1 MDRATAALSKLDDL
15 FRTLPQSIDATQCFQ
30 EIIYIYKKCR
40 ELEKILKSSF
50 YKDEE
55 IVNLIE
61 EAKKQLRKSR
71 TEKYNRRIEELSKQ
85 LKEVSQNLEVE
96 LNGVMT
102 TIPVNGDGNKQE
114 GSQNI
119 ENGVP
124 YASEINNENTEV
136 VQSESDT
143 GRTGNKMETLTSNEM
158 LVKLNSIEML
168 AENDLQNV
176 CEHGNDLGQTEET
189 IHHCKE
195 GDGDLGQTEETIH
208 HCKEGDGGQTEE
220 TIHHCKEGDGK
231 PSGGKECP
239 LLCTKRDDHFETAE
253 TCAKGSGIDLETQ
266 TLCLKICGHLQDR
279 MKTILEEVVPQ
290 WMADGNILI
299 DDEMCKVTSQMYVSE
314 ESISSSD
321 TQPLTVLSDVEEVT
335 SSPVDIVE
343 ITEETTASSKLSLAL
358 YFNFTDNF
366 MSW

>member
-1 MDRATAALSKLDDL
+1 MFILCHVCFSEETKKPTAVKKEELESLLDRATAALSKLDDL
-15 FRTLPQSIDATQCFQ
+15 FRTLPQSIDATECFQ

-85 LKEVSQNLEVE
+85 LKEVSQYLGEE
-96 LNGVMT
+96 LNDVMT
-102 TIPVNGDGNKQE
+102 TMPVTGDGNKQE

-124 YASEINNENTEV
+124 YKREINNENTDV
-136 VQSESDT
+136 VQSESAT
-143 GRTGNKMETLTSNEM
+143 GMTGNKMETLTNSEM
-158 LVKLNSIEML
+158 LVKLNSIEIM
-168 AENDLQNV
+168 AENDLHNLQNV

-189 IHHCKE
+189 IHRSNE
-195 GDGDLGQTEETIH
+195 GDGLTS
-208 HCKEGDGGQTEE
+208 
-220 TIHHCKEGDGK
+220 DGK
-231 PSGGKECP
+231 EYP
-239 LLCTKRDDHFETAE
+239 LLCTKTGDHFETAE
-253 TCAKGSGIDLETQ
+253 TSAKCSGIDLETQ
-266 TLCLKICGHLQDR
+266 TLCLKICGHLQER
-279 MKTILEEVVPQ
+279 MKTILEDVVPQ

-299 DDEMCKVTSQMYVSE
+299 DDEMCSTTSQVYVSE
-314 ESISSSD
+314 EIISSSD
-321 TQPLTVLSDVEEVT
+321 TQPLTELSDVQEVT

-343 ITEETTASSKLSLAL
+343 ITEETTASSKLSLDFYIL
-358 YFNFTDNF
+358 VLLTTL
-366 MSW
+366 

>member
-1 MDRATAALSKLDDL
+1 MFILCHVCFSEETKKHTTVKKEELESLLDRATAALSKLDDL
-15 FRTLPQSIDATQCFQ
+15 FCTLPQSIDATQYFQ

-85 LKEVSQNLEVE
+85 LKKVSQNLEVE

-102 TIPVNGDGNKQE
+102 TIPVTEE
-114 GSQNI
+114 GSPNI

-124 YASEINNENTEV
+124 YTRAINNENTEV

-158 LVKLNSIEML
+158 LVKLNSIEIM
-168 AENDLQNV
+168 AENDLHSLQNI
-176 CEHGNDLGQTEET
+176 CENGNDLGRTEET
-189 IHHCKE
+189 IHRY
-195 GDGDLGQTEETIH
+195 
-208 HCKEGDGGQTEE
+208 
-220 TIHHCKEGDGK
+220 KEGDGK
-231 PSGGKECP
+231 TSDGKEYP
-239 LLCTKRDDHFETAE
+239 LQCTKRGDHFETAE

-290 WMADGNILI
+290 WMAEGNILI
-299 DDEMCKVTSQMYVSE
+299 DDEMCKKTSQMYVSE
-314 ESISSSD
+314 DIISSSD
-321 TQPLTVLSDVEEVT
+321 TEPLAVLSDVQEVT

-343 ITEETTASSKLSLAL
+343 ITEETTISSKLSLDL
-358 YFNFTDNF
+358 YFSFTDNF